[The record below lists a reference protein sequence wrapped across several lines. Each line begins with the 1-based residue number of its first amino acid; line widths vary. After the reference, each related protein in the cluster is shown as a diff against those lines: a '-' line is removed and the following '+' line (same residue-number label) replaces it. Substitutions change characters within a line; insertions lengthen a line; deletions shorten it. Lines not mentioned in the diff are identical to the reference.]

1 MGFKPHLGVD
11 NKLCI
16 LNSHHDGINITI
28 GSNPHHDWY
37 NTMRIIHLFLSKYR
51 MMLNGYF

>member
-16 LNSHHDGINITI
+16 LNSHHDDINITI
-28 GSNPHHDWY
+28 GSNPHHD
-37 NTMRIIHLFLSKYR
+37 
-51 MMLNGYF
+51 